1 MPSTPPMAVATAII
15 TLSMILQ
22 VDFPFCFSMGVM
34 FLKVIHFVYS
44 GVCQN
49 KTSLSNRQL

>member
-15 TLSMILQ
+15 TLSIILQ

-34 FLKVIHFVYS
+34 FLKVIHFFCVFGRTHGS
-44 GVCQN
+44 AP
-49 KTSLSNRQL
+49 TS